1 MKSLQDK
8 YNLIKE
14 GKGNEELFL
23 KEARTMFPN
32 VVTNVLTFDQAV
44 HNLSERG
51 IISEAL
57 VFGGIAQPKTPDWF
71 KVFNENTKVDKEVEA
86 METKGYDYKDDKE
99 GNNQSMGE
107 ILTGFY
113 AEMQNPKN
121 NGKTAEELKAI
132 VIKNLAKDP
141 LYYVKDG
148 QFGLEGVGYTD
159 EAPGLGATKEV
170 TGKYKSS
177 GMEPVKLNEGMY
189 TDSDGDYEHDME
201 TEIRANEYYDK
212 GLEAYIEGDMLA
224 AEKYYKAA
232 LKAGSWL
239 GWTEE
244 DLPFYSELQNGSL
257 EEANIFDSPYWKKKL
272 KDLMDKG
279 MSEKEAKA
287 KITSDINA
295 ADREAERAEKRAF
308 RETLN
313 EAKNKAMEKIMKE
326 IDKKGDLAGVEAKMN
341 EIDTLIAELESKLT
355 MTEADEMADM
365 VDKKRVKEIKKDIKY
380 LQKRKSLY
388 EKMHSKMAS
397 KMDKKHDKVVDEE
410 LLDEGKEED
419 QMLSSMK
426 RDVDNKVKTWPE
438 IIKDLLAQ
446 KGVKK

>member
-57 VFGGIAQPKTPDWF
+57 VFGGIATPKTPDWF

-113 AEMQNPKN
+113 AEMQDPKN

-177 GMEPVKLNEGMY
+177 GMEPVKLNEGIHDKDITSAPH
-189 TDSDGDYEHDME
+189 TDVKGTMGDYDPKQ
-201 TEIRANEYYDK
+201 RA
-212 GLEAYIEGDMLA
+212 ASLA
-224 AEKYYKAA
+224 
-232 LKAGSWL
+232 
-239 GWTEE
+239 
-244 DLPFYSELQNGSL
+244 
-257 EEANIFDSPYWKKKL
+257 KL
-272 KDLMDKG
+272 KNFGPKTDKTEAMG
-279 MSEKEAKA
+279 ETYVVYVERENGEKEVLRRGKTKQQART
-287 KITSDINA
+287 ISGYWN
-295 ADREAERAEKRAF
+295 RQAF
-308 RETLN
+308 DDGETDQYDVMPEEEWNMMHGGAQETLS

-326 IDKKGDLAGVEAKMN
+326 IDKKGDLAGVEAKIN
-341 EIDTLIAELESKLT
+341 ELDSMIAELENKLT
-355 MTEADEMADM
+355 MTEADDMADM
-365 VDKKRVKEIKKDIKY
+365 VDKKRVKEIKNDIKY

-426 RDVDNKVKTWPE
+426 RDVKNKVKTWPE
-438 IIKDLLAQ
+438 IVKDLLAQ